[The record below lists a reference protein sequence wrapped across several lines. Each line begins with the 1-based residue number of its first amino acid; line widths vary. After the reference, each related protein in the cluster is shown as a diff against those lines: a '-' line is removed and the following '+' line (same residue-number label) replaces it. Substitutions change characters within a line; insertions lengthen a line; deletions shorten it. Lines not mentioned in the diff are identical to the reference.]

1 MEDNT
6 NKRSSLTSEEKNRYR
21 KLINLEE
28 MGEAAQ
34 LRLKTSRVLIIGAG
48 GLGSGVLPV
57 LCASG
62 IGHLGIVEA
71 DTVNASNLQR
81 QTLYKQADQE
91 SKKIDAAVK
100 HLQDYNPE
108 MEISAFDTMLKPEN
122 AKKIM
127 QGYDLV
133 LDCTDNFKTRF
144 LINDTCARLD
154 IPLVY
159 ASVNDYE
166 GQVMVLHH
174 KNKTDLR
181 HIYEEEPTG
190 EPPAE
195 GIIPTLP
202 HIIGA
207 IQANEALKLL
217 AGSGELLDG
226 HMLVFNVYTNQVC
239 LVDLPRPVGGEKVR
253 ETKKL
258 RPRESQP

>member
-1 MEDNT
+1 MEINNISNT
-6 NKRSSLTSEEKNRYR
+6 TLSKEEKNRYQ
-21 KLINLEE
+21 KLINLKE
-28 MGEAAQ
+28 MGEEAQ
-34 LRLKTSRVLIIGAG
+34 LRLKASRVLAVGAG

-71 DTVNASNLQR
+71 DQVDASNLQR
-81 QTLYKQADQE
+81 QTLYKTADQE
-91 SKKIDAAVK
+91 KSKIESAVR
-100 HLQDYNPE
+100 HLQGYNPQ
-108 MEISAFDTMLKPEN
+108 MAITAFNTMLNYEN
-122 AKKIM
+122 AQRIM

-133 LDCTDNFKTRF
+133 LDCTDNYQTRF
-144 LINDTCARLD
+144 LINDTCARLG

-174 KNKTDLR
+174 KKKADLR
-181 HIYEEEPTG
+181 HIYEEEPDG

-217 AGSGELLDG
+217 TGSGELLDG
-226 HMLVFNVYTNQVC
+226 HMLVFNAYSNQVYV
-239 LVDLPRPVGGEKVR
+239 VDL
-253 ETKKL
+253 
-258 RPRESQP
+258 

>member
-1 MEDNT
+1 MKDNT
-6 NKRSSLTSEEKNRYR
+6 DKRSSLTSEEKNRYR

-28 MGEAAQ
+28 MGEEAQ
-34 LRLKTSRVLIIGAG
+34 LRLKASRVLIIGAG

-100 HLQDYNPE
+100 HLQGYNAE
-108 MEISAFDTMLKPEN
+108 MEISAFDTMLNPEN
-122 AKKIM
+122 AGKIM

-159 ASVNDYE
+159 ASVNNYE

-174 KNKTDLR
+174 KNKADLR
-181 HIYEEEPTG
+181 HLYEEEPAA

-217 AGSGELLDG
+217 VDSGELLDG
-226 HMLVFNVYTNQVC
+226 HMLVFNAYTNQVY
-239 LVDLPRPVGGEKVR
+239 VVTLPRPVKH
-253 ETKKL
+253 L
-258 RPRESQP
+258 RPRKSQP